1 MLRAF
6 SLYLQGN
13 SVTRNTPFFCSDIFI
28 GCTVISCAKVKGI
41 HITQG
46 VISTLKLHIKP
57 RSRSDAHIRSG
68 DSLILCLIMLRT
80 GMAAARN
87 KPFLRHIVMIQPE
100 GKFRFQGIAVLQR
113 QRPHHQRQLLI
124 ALANGRRVFI
134 TWFPQ
139 IAAAQHLAGFAIA
152 GAFCDLVLHIFLGAQ
167 PAHAPGF
174 KLGLFRSTR
183 QDEFKV
189 QGTCFIGRIGCIVPH
204 LALEISGI
212 ADDVKG
218 THRIIQVGAIVTGSI
233 ILVPWG
239 ASGTDR

>member
-1 MLRAF
+1 MLRA
-6 SLYLQGN
+6 GMIAA
-13 SVTRNTPFFCSDIFI
+13 SD
-28 GCTVISCAKVKGI
+28 
-41 HITQG
+41 
-46 VISTLKLHIKP
+46 
-57 RSRSDAHIRSG
+57 
-68 DSLILCLIMLRT
+68 
-80 GMAAARN
+80 

-124 ALANGRRVFI
+124 ALANGRRVFV
-134 TWFPQ
+134 TGFPQ
-139 IAAAQHLAGFAIA
+139 IAAAQYLAGLVVV
-152 GAFCDLVLHIFLGAQ
+152 GAFCDLVLHLFLGAQ

-174 KLGLFRSTR
+174 KLGLFRRTR
-183 QDEFKV
+183 QDKFKV

-212 ADDVKG
+212 ADDVKR
-218 THRIIQVGAIVTGSI
+218 THRIIQVSAVVTGSI